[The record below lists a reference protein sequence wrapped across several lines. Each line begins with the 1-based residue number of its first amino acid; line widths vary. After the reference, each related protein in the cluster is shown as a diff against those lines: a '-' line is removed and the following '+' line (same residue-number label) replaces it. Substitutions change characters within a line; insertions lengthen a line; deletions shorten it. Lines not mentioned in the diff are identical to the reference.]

1 MTMYHYRYCGL
12 LRPFGDKWLRFQGLN
27 GYLQAKFPLILIKFD
42 INFGAKGSWIR
53 FREDLNMSFLK
64 RTAALF
70 AALVLLAACV
80 PAAGAVSDASVAAG
94 GNAPL
99 TFTFRDIYSA
109 DGTFAVIDPSG
120 IVEDYT
126 ITVSVPGSASV
137 RVLEN
142 RLWIEPAGI
151 KPQKTS
157 VAVAVDVAIKE
168 TAAVGSTCTVVF
180 NGVYSDAN
188 EKAGNEYDMYQTAII
203 TVKDK
208 TAESQSASSGS
219 AEPAAKTTDYAE
231 LERQLT
237 IAKGLKSAG
246 YTSTSWNALTQAV
259 SKAEAVRK
267 STVQSEVDAA
277 ANSLGRAVAAMKKM
291 DYSQLR
297 QALEQAA
304 ARSNAETLD
313 ELWLEVQES
322 VEQGKALLTSG
333 DQSAVNAAAG
343 RINSSLAQI
352 DDLLTELKAPQ
363 IVEVEVPVE
372 VLPEGDFCNIARH
385 RVWPV
390 LFFISAGVN
399 VVLAVLLVLVIRN
412 RNKRQDT
419 TPLVDYDIEDD
430 FLV

>member
-1 MTMYHYRYCGL
+1 
-12 LRPFGDKWLRFQGLN
+12 
-27 GYLQAKFPLILIKFD
+27 
-42 INFGAKGSWIR
+42 
-53 FREDLNMSFLK
+53 MSFLR
-64 RTAALF
+64 RTAALL
-70 AALVLLAACV
+70 AALVLVIACV

-120 IVEDYT
+120 IVADYT
-126 ITVSVPGSASV
+126 ITVTVPGSASV
-137 RVLEN
+137 RVQEN
-142 RLWIEPAGI
+142 RLWTSPAGS
-151 KPQKTS
+151 KPEKTS
-157 VAVAVDVAIKE
+157 VAVVVDVDIK
-168 TAAVGSTCTVVF
+168 ADAKVGASCTVVF

-188 EKAGNEYDMYQTAII
+188 EKAGNEYEMYQTAVI
-203 TVKDK
+203 TVKDE
-208 TAESQSASSGS
+208 TAETQPAPSGS
-219 AEPAAKTTDYAE
+219 TEAPAKTTDYAE
-231 LERQLT
+231 LERQLA

-259 SKAEAVRK
+259 SKGEAVRK
-267 STVQSEVDAA
+267 STDQSEVDAA
-277 ANSLGRAVAAMKKM
+277 AKALGRAVAAMKKM

-333 DQSAVNAAAG
+333 DQSAVDAAAG
-343 RINSSLAQI
+343 RINNSLAQI
-352 DDLLTELKAPQ
+352 DDLLKELKAPQ

-372 VLPEGDFCNIARH
+372 VLPEGDFCNIAKH

-399 VVLAVLLVLVIRN
+399 VVLVVLLVLAVRN

-430 FLV
+430 YLV